1 DRHARISSWPGDPL
15 QLKAGYID
23 ADFLHP
29 QTFPCTQ
36 TADHTFSGIRT
47 GNLDLTQ
54 LLSCQQSG
62 SNTTRI
68 ADKSPKWTVLFELD
82 RKDVNYSSAEET
94 IRAGLR
100 DSGLEAR

>member
-1 DRHARISSWPGDPL
+1 VFTNRVHLDVKPAFRTFARRD
-15 QLKAGYID
+15 
-23 ADFLHP
+23 
-29 QTFPCTQ
+29 
-36 TADHTFSGIRT
+36 
-47 GNLDLTQ
+47 LDLTQ

-62 SNTTRI
+62 SNRTRI